1 MAGQGVTLVA
11 RVTDVNDQN
20 IDGGSV
26 KFNIG
31 TASAVTAPVING
43 YAQYYWTIPLEWPP
57 GNYKVTANYTGTTKY
72 VSSIEDNLL
81 TVDSAS
87 SGSTSITV
95 NPPITGTQGQT
106 VNLIARLLDSNKQ
119 PLANKNVAFILN
131 GNNIGSAITDS
142 NGVANKAYTILLAP
156 SSYTVL
162 ASFAADSNYSGTSN
176 TGMLNVLP
184 SPTGVS
190 DLTITKKVQSIVR
203 LGKNFVVTIKIG
215 NKGPDIAKDV
225 VIKFSIPKGLD
236 FITASVDQGTWTYN
250 KATRLFT
257 WNLGDVAVGDPY
269 LNLTLKA
276 NKLGQYQ
283 LKHLLTTTTYDPS
296 LENQMT
302 PLNIVITDPGDN
314 GNGSSVNVEGKTIG
328 MQETGTPIACLI
340 LAILALFGGLAS
352 SKRK

>member
-1 MAGQGVTLVA
+1 M
-11 RVTDVNDQN
+11 
-20 IDGGSV
+20 
-26 KFNIG
+26 
-31 TASAVTAPVING
+31 
-43 YAQYYWTIPLEWPP
+43 
-57 GNYKVTANYTGTTKY
+57 
-72 VSSIEDNLL
+72 
-81 TVDSAS
+81 
-87 SGSTSITV
+87 
-95 NPPITGTQGQT
+95 
-106 VNLIARLLDSNKQ
+106 
-119 PLANKNVAFILN
+119 AFILN

-236 FITASVDQGTWTYN
+236 FITASVDQGTWNYN